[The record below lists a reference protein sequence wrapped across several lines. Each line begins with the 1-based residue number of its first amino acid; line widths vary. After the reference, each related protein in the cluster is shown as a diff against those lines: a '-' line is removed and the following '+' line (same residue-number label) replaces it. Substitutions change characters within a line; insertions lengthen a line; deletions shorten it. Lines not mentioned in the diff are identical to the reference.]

1 MSSTISPGSSLE
13 VQWLKDSEVN
23 PFQLLQTLRASF
35 PARPGS
41 IHSCSFCAVQ
51 ELDPLIKVQI
61 EEQLYDVAIIKY
73 RGLRCIQ
80 GAINGCALFQ
90 EFISLLVRELNTRG
104 YDANSP
110 AAHIDPE
117 RWVCQLHTMI
127 SVFPDDLQRI
137 GATWK
142 SSKDQLPPISSHN
155 SESPYSVYWLT
166 TEESMWVTARHGS
179 LV

>member
-1 MSSTISPGSSLE
+1 MSLTLSPGSSLK
-13 VQWLKDSEVN
+13 VQPLKDSEVN

-35 PARPGS
+35 PVRPGS
-41 IHSCSFCAVQ
+41 IHSCTSCAVQ
-51 ELDPLIKVQI
+51 ELEPLVKVQI

-80 GAINGCALFQ
+80 GALNGCALFQ
-90 EFISLLVRELNTRG
+90 ERISLLVRELNARG

-117 RWVCQLHTMI
+117 RWVCQFHTMV
-127 SVFPDDLQRI
+127 SLFPDDLQRI

-142 SSKDQLPPISSHN
+142 STKDQLPPISSHHP
-155 SESPYSVYWLT
+155 ESPLSVYWLT
-166 TEESMWVTARHGS
+166 TEQSM
-179 LV
+179 